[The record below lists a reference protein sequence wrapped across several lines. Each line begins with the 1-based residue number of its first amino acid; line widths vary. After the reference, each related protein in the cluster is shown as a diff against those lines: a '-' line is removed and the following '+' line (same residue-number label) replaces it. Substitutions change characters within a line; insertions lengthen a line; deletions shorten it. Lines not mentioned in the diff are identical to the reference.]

1 MRNKIV
7 FAAILLITT
16 FSSLAQT
23 GYISD
28 GAFRKM
34 MQDHFRFT
42 VVGSQT
48 PVSGLKV
55 ETANPTIALK
65 GNLISNQSRSRIL
78 NLELQ
83 GGLNEGFMQLF
94 SGKKTSGYFKGS
106 LGINFLF
113 RGNKG
118 YYNRLSVTEKQMTA
132 HAIRNNLKTLTAQM
146 DSFAIIQVLT
156 DNPNFHNSTTFTL
169 QNFVDEVYNLSIQNS
184 NQLDSLQRTS
194 LRTIPQWRQY
204 FETLILAML
213 AKYGADTTI
222 TGDARLNDFRT
233 KISDTNNTTIKTANL
248 LQDYDRLHDIL
259 IKEATKFNWNLMRIG
274 WVNIS
279 VYGGNNRFWLY
290 NSAKQLV
297 VDTNSF
303 TRGVSGSY
311 NLFFKYKQPHRYI
324 FLRTGV
330 MLQRVN
336 NLADLSKFS
345 YKQETVITA
354 TPGTLTDKKEGTAYQ
369 GELPGVYAKPV
380 LRHSKAWINHTQL
393 AADIGIVWNVNSSDK
408 DAKNILTIVPYVSW
422 SNLLPAYKDATKTE
436 KQAVSDRF
444 SFNVKFGVPFNL
456 GK

>member
-259 IKEATKFNWNLMRIG
+259 IKEATTFNDRQYDFEIALTKFNWNLMRIG
-274 WVNIS
+274 
-279 VYGGNNRFWLY
+279 
-290 NSAKQLV
+290 
-297 VDTNSF
+297 T
-303 TRGVSGSY
+303 
-311 NLFFKYKQPHRYI
+311 
-324 FLRTGV
+324 
-330 MLQRVN
+330 
-336 NLADLSKFS
+336 
-345 YKQETVITA
+345 EVITDFGF
-354 TPGTLTDKKEGTAYQ
+354 TTL
-369 GELPGVYAKPV
+369 P
-380 LRHSKAWINHTQL
+380 
-393 AADIGIVWNVNSSDK
+393 
-408 DAKNILTIVPYVSW
+408 
-422 SNLLPAYKDATKTE
+422 SNL
-436 KQAVSDRF
+436 
-444 SFNVKFGVPFNL
+444 
-456 GK
+456 